1 MLVYWRVHVFF
12 WERTFQTQGLCHLYS
27 FFSGESFGQSQD
39 AYVSPVSTVG
49 GTEYMPQHTFLGAYR
64 PTHPKRPQ
72 MNGIPSVGAWNS
84 RDMLENSFLYESFFG
99 RFSHVKI
106 HWGER
111 SYPTCWNGSLGCK
124 KIWLPHL
131 LVLFLWRLAVSN
143 PERGI
148 MFHVMF
154 CIFTHRNPWSWY
166 MDSMDLPTWE
176 P

>member
-1 MLVYWRVHVFF
+1 MKS
-12 WERTFQTQGLCHLYS
+12 WEKWSPMERCWDCSGFKLTRWWFQT
-27 FFSGESFGQSQD
+27 
-39 AYVSPVSTVG
+39 YVSWSIP
-49 GTEYMPQHTFLGAYR
+49 

-72 MNGIPSVGAWNS
+72 MKGIPSVGAWNS
-84 RDMLENSFLYESFFG
+84 RDMLEIYFLYESLFG

-143 PERGI
+143 PESGI

-166 MDSMDLPTWE
+166 VDSMDLPTWE